1 MRIFRSI
8 AAIVAGL
15 GFMSATTT
23 VGMLVTSAAFGE
35 TREGIS
41 APTPP
46 SEFFYVSLIVLG
58 MGGVIGGWLAARIAT
73 FAPYGHAAAMAAIV
87 AVVSI
92 ELSRGSASGARTAR
106 MVSVRYWPGCGHR
119 HSPRRKASLSRQRS
133 AGESGLILRTM
144 SV

>member
-1 MRIFRSI
+1 MRILRSI

-23 VGMLVTSAAFGE
+23 VGMLVTSVAFGE

-73 FAPYGHAAAMAAIV
+73 FAPYGHAAAMAGIV

-92 ELSRGSASGARTAR
+92 ELVAAAPPVPGQPGWYPSAIGLAA
-106 MVSVRYWPGCGHR
+106 VIGILLGG
-119 HSPRRKASLSRQRS
+119 KLRS
-133 AGESGLILRTM
+133 AA
-144 SV
+144 SVPLANRA